1 MAIEIGVGGYQPHAA
16 ADIYKNGY
24 GDCKDKA
31 TLLITMLG
39 HIGLRGYP
47 ALVGTRGDIEADP
60 KTPTLA
66 TFDHM
71 IVALPGFRHSP
82 PCRRAVS
89 FIRPEDPDSLD

>member
-1 MAIEIGVGGYQPHAA
+1 MAIEIGVGGYQPHPA
-16 ADIYKNGY
+16 ADVFKNKY

-71 IVALPGFRHSP
+71 IVALPGSRQP
-82 PCRRAVS
+82 PAL
-89 FIRPEDPDSLD
+89 P